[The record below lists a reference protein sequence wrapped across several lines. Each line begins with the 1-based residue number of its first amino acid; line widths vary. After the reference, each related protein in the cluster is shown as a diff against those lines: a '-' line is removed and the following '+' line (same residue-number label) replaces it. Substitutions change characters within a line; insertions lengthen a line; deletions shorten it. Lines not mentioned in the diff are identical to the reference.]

1 MHPKSE
7 GANPLM
13 RGAYPFEGGLYPFEG
28 GPSNFPVKLGRLKA
42 EYFLG

>member
-1 MHPKSE
+1 MHPKTK

-28 GPSNFPVKLGRLKA
+28 GPGNFLPLHYKMRHWAG
-42 EYFLG
+42 Y

>member
-1 MHPKSE
+1 MNPITK

-28 GPSNFPVKLGRLKA
+28 GPSNFLPMHYKMRHWAGC
-42 EYFLG
+42 